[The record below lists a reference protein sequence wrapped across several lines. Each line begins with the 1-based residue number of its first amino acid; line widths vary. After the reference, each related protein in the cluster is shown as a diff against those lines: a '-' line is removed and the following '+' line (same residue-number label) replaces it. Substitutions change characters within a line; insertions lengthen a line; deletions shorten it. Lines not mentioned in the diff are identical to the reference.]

1 MTPGPGRFLMAA
13 QRRGIMPII
22 RRMTYVST
30 KVESMDKAGSGGLN
44 SNYLEGHGTER
55 QGQGPSRSI
64 NQKENPM
71 FDNTVKTDDFDQAF
85 AAFDI
90 QDLEVLEVAQGVAL
104 PEMGA
109 SNGSI
114 GTSSSS
120 STCSSSTC

>member
-1 MTPGPGRFLMAA
+1 M
-13 QRRGIMPII
+13 
-22 RRMTYVST
+22 
-30 KVESMDKAGSGGLN
+30 N
-44 SNYLEGHGTER
+44 
-55 QGQGPSRSI
+55 
-64 NQKENPM
+64 
-71 FDNTVKTDDFDQAF
+71 FDTTAHTDDIDQAF

-109 SNGSI
+109 SNGSV